1 MIGRVLTMRASF
13 ALLMAAA
20 CTPAPPPETP
30 SRIFQLEPAR
40 LAQIE
45 AFSAQLR
52 AANVGSLCGTHAD
65 PATGERTRLM
75 VEAELAARGV
85 YRCNGAPYGGRTVSE
100 AATIFYPRGAAAGQ
114 APGPSR
120 DCAEFPSGAE
130 AQRFFLATGGPAV
143 DPYGL
148 DPDGDGLA
156 CGWASDLRTISTA
169 G

>member
-1 MIGRVLTMRASF
+1 MIGRVTRMRAGM
-13 ALLMAAA
+13 ALILAAAA
-20 CTPAPPPETP
+20 CAPAPREETP
-30 SRIFQLEPAR
+30 TRIFQLEPGR
-40 LAQIE
+40 LARIE
-45 AFSAQLR
+45 AFSSQLR
-52 AANVGSLCGTHAD
+52 AANVGSLCETYAG

-75 VEAELAARGV
+75 VEAELAARRV
-85 YRCNGAPYGGRTVSE
+85 YRCGGTPIGARTVAE
-100 AATIFYPRGAAAGQ
+100 AATIFYPRGSAGQ
-114 APGPSR
+114 PPGPPR

-156 CGWASDLRTISTA
+156 CNWASDLRTISTS